1 LIGVRLRA
9 DELAVGGEIPE
20 VGAAGVEINTSERA
34 KRANEM
40 AGIAVLKNGPGE
52 RQKKLLESLV
62 KLRRIAGT
70 RISRGSC
77 QGSPIS
83 A

>member
-1 LIGVRLRA
+1 
-9 DELAVGGEIPE
+9 
-20 VGAAGVEINTSERA
+20 
-34 KRANEM
+34 M